1 MITIKGQISTG
12 SACGLKCIYHCSQ
25 KRSST
30 IVLVL
35 LVAEWWCICSA
46 AIDAAEAHPDQN
58 PPWAKNADDAVKDVV
73 RAVVMDV
80 HCAVALWLH

>member
-1 MITIKGQISTG
+1 MYLSLFTKKEQ
-12 SACGLKCIYHCSQ
+12 HNCSCTASG
-25 KRSST
+25 R
-30 IVLVL
+30 V
-35 LVAEWWCICSA
+35 WCICSA